1 MAVNFNAFRQ
11 WAESRFSDVIVKGKE
26 IRINSI
32 FEEDTGHHLWCNT
45 EGGKKK
51 RKNGV
56 FHCFKTDRKG
66 SLVTLVM
73 EVDKCDYDEAITAL
87 KGQTSV
93 RALEKRLEEFF
104 AKQDLNDVDTTP
116 QVPKLLLILPPACE
130 LISALPYSNWWR
142 RKAVEY
148 LSNRKIP
155 YDGLYICT
163 DGEYKAR
170 IIIPYYDQDGKLIY
184 WNGRHIGKSKL
195 RYRGPPKTTGTGK
208 EDVVFMENWPEPG
221 ATVYVCEGEFNAK
234 SLTLAG
240 LNGVAC
246 GGKNMSE
253 KQAAILKQYKVVV
266 CLDRDKPGWKGSATI
281 SEKLNAFIERKM
293 DILLVRPPQGY
304 KDWNEMLV
312 KLGPAILFA
321 YIERSAKPIVSDAPF
336 GTADLFYIIKDL

>member
-104 AKQDLNDVDTTP
+104 AKQDLNDV
-116 QVPKLLLILPPACE
+116 
-130 LISALPYSNWWR
+130 
-142 RKAVEY
+142 
-148 LSNRKIP
+148 
-155 YDGLYICT
+155 
-163 DGEYKAR
+163 
-170 IIIPYYDQDGKLIY
+170 
-184 WNGRHIGKSKL
+184 
-195 RYRGPPKTTGTGK
+195 
-208 EDVVFMENWPEPG
+208 
-221 ATVYVCEGEFNAK
+221 
-234 SLTLAG
+234 
-240 LNGVAC
+240 
-246 GGKNMSE
+246 
-253 KQAAILKQYKVVV
+253 
-266 CLDRDKPGWKGSATI
+266 
-281 SEKLNAFIERKM
+281 
-293 DILLVRPPQGY
+293 
-304 KDWNEMLV
+304 
-312 KLGPAILFA
+312 
-321 YIERSAKPIVSDAPF
+321 
-336 GTADLFYIIKDL
+336 